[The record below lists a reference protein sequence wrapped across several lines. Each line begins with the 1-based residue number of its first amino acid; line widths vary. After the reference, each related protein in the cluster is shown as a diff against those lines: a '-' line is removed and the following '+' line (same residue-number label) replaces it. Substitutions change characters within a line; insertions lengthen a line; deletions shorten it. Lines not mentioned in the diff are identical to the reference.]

1 MVASSAH
8 ASGVIAYRLD
18 ILTWGAAI
26 YSVYAQPEDTSGDGG
41 VDESRDQ
48 DYSDAA

>member
-1 MVASSAH
+1 MLPISLL
-8 ASGVIAYRLD
+8 IALT

-26 YSVYAQPEDTSGDGG
+26 YSVYAQPEDTSGHGG
-41 VDESRDQ
+41 SGSHDQ